1 MRGSIRARTVTR
13 LLAGLAAGALLVTA
27 CAPADDPE
35 DVLPDPGEEP
45 DDTDDTDTDDDTDA
59 DEGDAAPGDVADDE
73 TFTIAVGVDIDTFD
87 PAGTTTTTV
96 ANMVSYMVETLTRID
111 ENGEIQPGLATDWEV
126 SDDGLTYTLQLQEGV
141 TFHDGEP
148 FNAEAVVFSLERVKD
163 EEVQVPIRAAF
174 EPIESVTATGEYEV
188 EIQLAEP
195 FPPMI
200 SALSFEAGSIISPA
214 SVDAEGNSYLE
225 YTQPVGTGP
234 YMFGEYSAGES
245 FTVTR
250 FDDYWDELPYY
261 SDVEFQIVPEAATR
275 VSLLRAG
282 QAEMILSPPASDIPA
297 LDDDGDIEMLLAPG
311 NRTIFIAINND
322 TVDDPRVRLA
332 MNYAVDRDAI
342 IERVLF
348 GAADPVDAPMD
359 ESLFGHSSI
368 GEWEYDPDRARELLE
383 EAGVDGLELR
393 FIAPTGR
400 YTQDFQVAQAISGY
414 LEEVGI
420 TAPVETMDWPSYVER
435 ITAPVDEQE
444 QDLHLLGWAPS
455 YMDAFQHMVI
465 FQSNQ
470 QPPNG
475 LATAFYTS
483 DEVDGLLA
491 DAAVEVDED
500 TRVDLYR
507 QASEQIWED
516 APWIFL
522 YSQRFPIAYSASVTD
537 VSFRPNEG
545 FYAVYARPAS

>member
-1 MRGSIRARTVTR
+1 
-13 LLAGLAAGALLVTA
+13 
-27 CAPADDPE
+27 
-35 DVLPDPGEEP
+35 
-45 DDTDDTDTDDDTDA
+45 
-59 DEGDAAPGDVADDE
+59 
-73 TFTIAVGVDIDTFD
+73 
-87 PAGTTTTTV
+87 
-96 ANMVSYMVETLTRID
+96 
-111 ENGEIQPGLATDWEV
+111 
-126 SDDGLTYTLQLQEGV
+126 
-141 TFHDGEP
+141 
-148 FNAEAVVFSLERVKD
+148 
-163 EEVQVPIRAAF
+163 
-174 EPIESVTATGEYEV
+174 
-188 EIQLAEP
+188 
-195 FPPMI
+195 
-200 SALSFEAGSIISPA
+200 
-214 SVDAEGNSYLE
+214 
-225 YTQPVGTGP
+225 
-234 YMFGEYSAGES
+234 MFGEYSAGES

-311 NRTIFIAINND
+311 NRTIFIAINNE
-322 TVDDPRVRLA
+322 TVDDPRVRQA

-475 LATAFYTS
+475 LATAFYSS

>member
-45 DDTDDTDTDDDTDA
+45 DDTDDTDTDDDSDA